1 MIGMTSTL
9 ARGIAAALL
18 AAVVAGCG
26 GARSAVPGSAPVPSA
41 GTAVAGQPHAQG
53 LEAGIAKARADS
65 VRLPW
70 TAADARF
77 MTMMIGHH
85 SQAIVMARMAPTHG
99 ASGTVRTLAERI
111 INAQEDE
118 IATMQQW
125 LRERRQPVPEPGA
138 AMSAHTAAGGEHAG
152 HTMPGAMPGMSTTMP
167 GMLSAEQLQ
176 KLDQARGKE
185 FDRLFLTSM
194 IQHHKG
200 ATSMVQELF
209 GTDGAAQDEIVFK
222 FASDVNVDQ
231 TTEIARMERMLIA
244 IVLEGGAP

>member
-1 MIGMTSTL
+1 MIGMTSTHV
-9 ARGIAAALL
+9 RGIAAALV
-18 AAVVAGCG
+18 AAVVAACG
-26 GARSAVPGSAPVPSA
+26 GARSVAQGSVQGGPAPVPS
-41 GTAVAGQPHAQG
+41 QG

-65 VRLPW
+65 IRLPW

-85 SQAIVMARMAPTHG
+85 AQAIVMARMAPTHG
-99 ASGTVRTLAERI
+99 ASATVRTLAERI
-111 INAQEDE
+111 ISAQEDE

-125 LRERRQPVPEPGA
+125 LRERRQPVPDPAA
-138 AMSAHTAAGGEHAG
+138 AMRAHMAGGGEHAG
-152 HTMPGAMPGMSTTMP
+152 HAMPGAAPGAMPGMMP

-176 KLDQARGKE
+176 KLDQARGRE

-200 ATSMVQELF
+200 ATAMVEELF
-209 GTDGAAQDEIVFK
+209 NTDGAAQDETVFK

-244 IVLEGGAP
+244 LDVQGGAR